1 MKINERTLVAF
12 ATSRDS
18 GVDKSGWL
26 WKKGEVNRSFRKR
39 WFVLKGN
46 LLFYFEKQTDKEPLG
61 VIILEGCVIELA
73 EEDQERF
80 GFKISFQG
88 ERTRV
93 YHLGTEFQQTLV
105 EWMQILA
112 VASHDYMKVMVF
124 ELEQKLIEL
133 ENMEMEQNRKKLQQ
147 LQAAAAASA
156 SSKTNSMPASRSAN
170 AISSITSQHS
180 ANNNNMMH
188 QSASSHSLRS
198 TTLPAAAST
207 TASMTAGSSNRP
219 NPFNSST
226 ASTVDGFNMP
236 PFDPAAATAAAGT
249 ADRTAEQQTAV
260 APAAV
265 GRPVEEAREVL
276 APHYV
281 NRWAKYHHT
290 VGRKIVA
297 DQNKWYQNYCSKHQ
311 LVKIGGAG
319 RQT

>member
-180 ANNNNMMH
+180 AKKNNMMH

-207 TASMTAGSSNRP
+207 TASMTAGSNRP

-236 PFDPAAATAAAGT
+236 PFDPAAAATAAGT

-311 LVKIGGAG
+311 LVKIGVAG